1 MKNQKQKIDLFISEN
16 MSMSASDLIVKVRE
30 LYGENYTEAGIRTI
44 KHRLRKKGLVNEE
57 TVSETIQP
65 KSGLETRGDH
75 IVVNWTTKT
84 IITELGEYGQMVC
97 SFDMHSAVQRAYVTM
112 AEGKTA
118 SDVARDFDFPHAKAV
133 LLYAKHHGFTK
144 SSLPQTDLE
153 FELGLTVE
161 EAVFQNIQTM
171 KRDAYKKTEKAKW
184 AEIMKGY
191 EKWTMFH
198 NTVLKP
204 FENHI
209 EQYISVRQPITYTV
223 PKMESKHYN
232 VVVGMTDLHYLKLAV
247 DDFGT
252 IVYDRDIARKKLF
265 ETQKDLIAQIAL
277 YGKPEKF
284 TVIAGS
290 DGIHID
296 NPLQTTTQGTNLA
309 NSTDGEWHIE
319 IGNYIDI
326 QCDYIDLFSNIA
338 PVDVIV
344 VPGNHSKN
352 TDYLIG
358 AFLKKYYEKVN
369 KSVKVIQGMN
379 SERTFV
385 PFGNK
390 YCLVFQHGDNVS
402 PNKMDKEIHKV
413 IMSEAYKWG
422 IKSTDTIFYHFS
434 GHIHHEDS
442 KDLGG
447 NVIRITL
454 PAVCPPDK
462 WHTQSQYVGTTLQTL
477 NTLIDKEKG
486 RFATLYI

>member
-1 MKNQKQKIDLFISEN
+1 MKNTSQQIDQFILERLN
-16 MSMSASDLIVKVRE
+16 MSASELSKLIFAE
-30 LYGENYTEAGIRTI
+30 FGEKYTDAGIRTR
-44 KHRLRKKGLVNEE
+44 KPRLKNKSVDAENAEP
-57 TVSETIQP
+57 VAQNAP
-65 KSGLETRGDH
+65 KPNLEVRGDH
-75 IVVNWTTKT
+75 IVINWLAKT
-84 IITELGEYGQMVC
+84 IVTELGEYGQMIC
-97 SFDMHSAVQRAYVTM
+97 SFDMHNAVQRAYVYM
-112 AEGKTA
+112 GEGKTA

-153 FELGLTVE
+153 FELGLTAD
-161 EAVFQNIQTM
+161 EAVAQNIQTM
-171 KRDAYKKTEKAKW
+171 KRDAYKKTERAKW
-184 AEIMKGY
+184 QEIVKGY
-191 EKWTMFH
+191 EKWNMFH

-209 EQYISVRQPITYTV
+209 EEHISIRQPIKYTV
-223 PKMESKHYN
+223 PKMESKTYN
-232 VVVGMTDLHYLKLAV
+232 VVVGITDLHYLKLAV

-252 IVYDRDIARKKLF
+252 IVYDREIARKKLF
-265 ETQKDLIAQIAL
+265 ETQKDLISQIAM

-284 TVIAGS
+284 TLIAGS

-296 NPLQTTTQGTNLA
+296 NPLQTTTQGTSMS
-309 NSTDGEWHIE
+309 NSTDGEWHME

-326 QCDYIDLFSNIA
+326 QLDYIDLFANIA

-352 TDYLIG
+352 TDYLVG
-358 AFLKKYYEKVN
+358 SFLKKYYEKVN
-369 KSVKVIQGMN
+369 RSVQVLQGMN

-385 PFGNK
+385 PFGKK

-402 PNKMDKEIHKV
+402 PNKMDKEMHKV
-413 IMSEAYKWG
+413 IMAEAYKWG

-447 NVIRITL
+447 NVIRIVL

-462 WHTQSQYVGTTLQTL
+462 
-477 NTLIDKEKG
+477 
-486 RFATLYI
+486 